1 MTTPTTCGAGWS
13 RSRSRHTSVAGGLH
27 HAGRGHAA
35 GFCVFNDLGVVIET
49 LRSRYGVKRIAYIDI
64 DVHFGDGVF
73 YAFESDPDVIIEGS
87 LLTLARMAGTSGESA
102 VRDGTLDLTGNAE
115 TAQAFQELLAFA
127 KPDIEEQ
134 LSTLLGDVAAH
145 RLGEITRGI
154 GDWARD
160 ARSTMGSNIREYLQE
175 ESRDLPSRYE
185 VERFTQQVDS
195 LRDGVA
201 RLEARLN
208 RLTGGS

>member
-1 MTTPTTCGAGWS
+1 MQMDP
-13 RSRSRHTSVAGGLH
+13 L
-27 HAGRGHAA
+27 
-35 GFCVFNDLGVVIET
+35 ET
-49 LRSRYGVKRIAYIDI
+49 LLRPLANILNRNIQEMTPARELCEQLDGATIAVRVRDTSLAMYFRINAEVISLSSKS
-64 DVHFGDGVF
+64 
-73 YAFESDPDVIIEGS
+73 ATDPDVVIEGS

-115 TAQAFQELLAFA
+115 TAQAFQELLAYA

-134 LSTLLGDVAAH
+134 VSTLLGDVAAH
-145 RLGEITRGI
+145 RLGEIVRGI

-185 VERFTQQVDS
+185 VERFTLQVDS

-208 RLTGGS
+208 RLTGGG

>member
-1 MTTPTTCGAGWS
+1 MDP
-13 RSRSRHTSVAGGLH
+13 L
-27 HAGRGHAA
+27 
-35 GFCVFNDLGVVIET
+35 ET
-49 LRSRYGVKRIAYIDI
+49 LLRPLANILNRNIQEITPARELCEQLDGATIAVRVRDTLLAMYFRIDAEVITLS
-64 DVHFGDGVF
+64 G
-73 YAFESDPDVIIEGS
+73 ESATDPDVVIEGS

-115 TAQAFQELLAFA
+115 TAQAFQELLAYA

-134 LSTLLGDVAAH
+134 VSTLLGDVAAH
-145 RLGEITRGI
+145 HLGEIARGI

-201 RLEARLN
+201 RLEARLD
-208 RLTGGS
+208 RLTGGG